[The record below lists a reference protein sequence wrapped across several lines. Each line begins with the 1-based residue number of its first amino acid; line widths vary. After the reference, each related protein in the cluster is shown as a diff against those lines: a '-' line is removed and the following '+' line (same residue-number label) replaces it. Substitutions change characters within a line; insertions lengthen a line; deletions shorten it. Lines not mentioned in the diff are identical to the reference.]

1 MVVARTSANGHASG
15 YNDIKYIN
23 GSAKPGN
30 LNETQKTDLARWR
43 LLDEQGRQTWHY
55 LETEQQAQDWP
66 QTTADRYHLGLPF
79 VSGRS

>member
-15 YNDIKYIN
+15 YNDIKSTN
-23 GSAKPGN
+23 GSAKSSN

-43 LLDEQGRQTWHY
+43 LLDEHGRQTWHY
-55 LETEQQAQDWP
+55 LETEHQAHNWP

-79 VSGRS
+79 VSGRL